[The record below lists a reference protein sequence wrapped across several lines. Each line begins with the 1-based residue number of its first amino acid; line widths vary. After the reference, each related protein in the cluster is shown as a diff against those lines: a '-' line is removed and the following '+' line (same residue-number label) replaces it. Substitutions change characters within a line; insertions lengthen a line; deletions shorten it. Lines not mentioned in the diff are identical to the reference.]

1 MFLGAAPHTPNVQVF
16 RSQQAGAQCP
26 LQDSASPQ
34 THFPLL
40 NTSKVFQCFLKFSYR
55 EQSVGNAQGNLG
67 NNQLSLNHQP
77 HILWESPLSLG
88 MSQGILPGPFPA
100 SHVLCGK
107 ADKIP
112 NTGTALLRNVLTH
125 PEAGGDI
132 DMGLFELLHRTF
144 TPRTCDVPQT
154 RRAKRAE

>member
-1 MFLGAAPHTPNVQVF
+1 MSPAGLSFSPDTFPPPN
-16 RSQQAGAQCP
+16 P
-26 LQDSASPQ
+26 
-34 THFPLL
+34 
-40 NTSKVFQCFLKFSYR
+40 SKVFPCFLEFSYR

-154 RRAKRAE
+154 RSAERAE